1 MLTFN
6 GLNVFSQEKTL
17 YTKELCSLFFNL
29 DLDLPDSSLSN
40 QILNIPEYRFKST
53 DKIDTVWFNNEQSFV
68 LFKTPEIIGMPN
80 FYALHSSIDP
90 YQADS
95 LFIFLGGGGGIQ
107 MNDPDLALE
116 FTIETVEIIR
126 EYKNA
131 NTAFDVINDLRIELN
146 KLRGIKTDSRLTFA
160 MNPTFEWSTELDLT
174 EEEKANYLS
183 KTLELRLLNPN
194 EAISNYSV
202 ILIFSKSILN

>member
-1 MLTFN
+1 M
-6 GLNVFSQEKTL
+6 
-17 YTKELCSLFFNL
+17 FFNL
-29 DLDLPDSSLSN
+29 DLDLPDSNLSN
-40 QILNIPEYRFKST
+40 LILNIPDYRFKSIE
-53 DKIDTVWFNNEQSFV
+53 KMDTVWFNNEQSFV
-68 LFKTPEIIGMPN
+68 LFKTPEIIGMPK
-80 FYALHSSIDP
+80 FYARHSSIDP
-90 YQADS
+90 YHADS

-160 MNPTFEWSTELDLT
+160 MNPTFEWGTDLDLT
-174 EEEKANYLS
+174 EEEKSFYLS
-183 KTLELRLLNPN
+183 KSLDLHLFSPN
-194 EAISNYSV
+194 ETSSSYCVVLS
-202 ILIFSKSILN
+202 LSKSILK